1 MAATQELN
9 GADWSVPP
17 PEPTAA
23 RRETADDKHAMRIL
37 GISAYYHDS
46 AAALIDGDNVL
57 AAAQEERFS
66 RKKHDAGF
74 PTQAVR
80 FCLDSQKLRLQD
92 LDAVV
97 YYEKPL
103 LTFERLLETY
113 LGAAPRGGRS
123 FVAAMQVW
131 LKEKLFLKTEI
142 RKSLQKLASEMAQQR
157 GEDPPQRSALPELLF
172 SEHHLSH
179 AGAAFYPSPF
189 EKAAVLCM
197 DGVGEWAT
205 TSAWLGE
212 GATLTPL
219 WEISFPHSLGLLYSA
234 FTYYC
239 GFKVNSGEYKLMGL
253 APYGQPVHADTI
265 RRHLVDIKPDGTFR
279 LDLSYFKFHRGFR
292 MTSRKFHQLFGRP
305 PRQGETEL
313 SQFHMDL
320 AASIQ
325 VVTEEIVLKL
335 ARSLQQE
342 TGATNLCLSGGVA
355 LNCVANGKLLREGIF
370 ERIWIQPAAGDAG
383 SALGAA
389 LVAWH
394 QHAQQPRSPQPHDAM
409 RGTYLGPRFSNEAV
423 QAYLRSVG
431 APFHSLE
438 DGPLFAR
445 LAELL
450 DAGKVVGWFNGPM
463 EFGPRAL
470 GARSILGDPRN
481 RQMQSVMNLK
491 IKYRESFRPFAPSV
505 LEEEVASQFELTAAS
520 PYMLLV
526 APVKRELCTAMT
538 AEQEQLFGIDK
549 LKVPRSS
556 LPAITHV
563 DYSARVQT
571 VSARTNPRYHHLIRA
586 FQQRTGCPTLVNT
599 SFNVRGEPIVC
610 TPEDAYRCFLR
621 TEMDVLVLE
630 NQLLLKEE
638 QPSRPQDEN
647 WKEEFELD

>member
-1 MAATQELN
+1 M
-9 GADWSVPP
+9 
-17 PEPTAA
+17 
-23 RRETADDKHAMRIL
+23 KIL

-46 AAALIDGDNVL
+46 AAALVEAGSVL
-57 AAAQEERFS
+57 AAAQEERFT
-66 RKKHDAGF
+66 RKKHDASF
-74 PTQAVR
+74 PSNAAR
-80 FCLDSQKLRLQD
+80 FCLDSQNLRLQD
-92 LDAVV
+92 LDAII

-113 LGAAPRGGRS
+113 LAAAPRGGRS

-131 LKEKLFLKTEI
+131 VKEKLFLKSEI
-142 RKSLQKLASEMAQQR
+142 RKSLHQLAIEMAQQR
-157 GEDPPQRSALPELLF
+157 GEPEPAKTALPELLF

-189 EKAAVLCM
+189 EAAAVLCM

-212 GATLTPL
+212 GNTLTPL

-234 FTYYC
+234 FTSYC

-253 APYGQPVHADTI
+253 APYGKPTHAETI

-292 MTSRKFHQLFGRP
+292 MTGRKFHQLFGRP

-325 VVTEEIVLKL
+325 EVTEEIVLKL
-335 ARSLQQE
+335 ARTLRRE

-370 ERIWIQPAAGDAG
+370 ERIWIQPASGDAG

-394 QHAQQPRSPQPHDAM
+394 QHFQGPRSPQPDDAM
-409 RGTYLGPRFSNEAV
+409 RGTYLGPRFSNQAV
-423 QAYLRSVG
+423 KAYLRSVE
-431 APFHSLE
+431 APFHELE
-438 DGPLFAR
+438 DSPLFER

-450 DAGKVVGWFNGPM
+450 DAGKVIGWFNGAM

-470 GARSILGDPRN
+470 GGRSILGDPRN

-505 LEEEVASQFELTAAS
+505 LEEEAANQFELAASS

-526 APVKRELCTAMT
+526 APVKAELCTPMGPEA
-538 AEQEQLFGIDK
+538 EQLFGIEK
-549 LKVPRSS
+549 LKLSRSS

-571 VSARTNPRYHHLIRA
+571 VTPRTNPRYYKLIKA
-586 FQQRTGCPTLVNT
+586 FQRRTGCPTVVNT

-610 TPEDAYRCFLR
+610 SPEDAYRCFMR

-638 QPSRPQDEN
+638 QPQRNQDES
-647 WKEEFELD
+647 WKDEFELD